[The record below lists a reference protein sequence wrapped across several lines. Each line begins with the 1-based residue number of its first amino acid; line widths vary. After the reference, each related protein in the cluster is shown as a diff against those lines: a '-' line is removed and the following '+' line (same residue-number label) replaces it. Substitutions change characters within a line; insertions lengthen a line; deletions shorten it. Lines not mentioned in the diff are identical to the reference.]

1 MLANIW
7 KYSRKCT
14 QFSANK
20 LQGPARANG
29 LPWSMGK
36 GFDTSNPVSRFI
48 ACSEIADPHNLDL
61 QLDVNGV
68 RRQLGNTKDLTY
80 NSFEL
85 IAYLSKYMTLE
96 PGDLI
101 MTGTPKGA
109 AQILAGDRIDAT
121 LSENGKEI
129 VKITFNVK

>member
-1 MLANIW
+1 M
-7 KYSRKCT
+7 
-14 QFSANK
+14 
-20 LQGPARANG
+20 NG
-29 LPWSMGK
+29 
-36 GFDTSNPVSRFI
+36 I
-48 ACSEIADPHNLDL
+48 
-61 QLDVNGV
+61 Q
-68 RRQLGNTKDLTY
+68 RQLGNTKDLTY

-85 IAYLSKYMTLE
+85 ISYLSQYMTLE

-109 AQILAGDRIDAT
+109 AQILAGDRIDAK